1 MLPRSVAVLLLSTL
15 PALLC
20 GATEI
25 VRVWPA
31 YRDDASFRRISEY
44 LNGQENT
51 GAEIVLRTQAEPRD
65 GYYFVTRVK
74 TDSAV
79 AGASFVLEV
88 VQPGNPEVH
97 THTFAVDLPGGEKVY
112 NLGLTGSDWPDAKA
126 RPAAWHL
133 TVRAADG
140 TVLAERAS
148 FLWSSSAK

>member
-1 MLPRSVAVLLLSTL
+1 MLPRSVATLLLLSA

-51 GAEIVLRTQAEPRD
+51 GAEIVLRTQDEPRD

-74 TDSAV
+74 TDAAA
-79 AGASFVLEV
+79 AGANLVLEV
-88 VQPGNPEVH
+88 VLPGDPAVH
-97 THTFAVDLPGGEKVY
+97 TYTFAADLPAGEKVV
-112 NLGLTGSDWPDAKA
+112 NLGLTGSDWPGKKI
-126 RPAAWHL
+126 RPAAWRL
-133 TVRAADG
+133 TARAADG
-140 TVLAERAS
+140 AVLAEKAS
-148 FLWSSSAK
+148 FLWSSSGK